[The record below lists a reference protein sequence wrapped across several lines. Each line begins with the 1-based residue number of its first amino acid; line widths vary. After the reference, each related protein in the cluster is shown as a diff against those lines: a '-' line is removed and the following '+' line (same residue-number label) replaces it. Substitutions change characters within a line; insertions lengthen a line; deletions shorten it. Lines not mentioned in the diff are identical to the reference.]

1 MKTVFNKAQL
11 ELLDMLAD
19 IDSEEEL
26 QALKHAL
33 SEFFARRAEFFA
45 RRADE
50 ELERLWQTGQ
60 WNEQVLRNFQQ
71 AHFRTS
77 YCY

>member
-1 MKTVFNKAQL
+1 
-11 ELLDMLAD
+11 MLAD

-33 SEFFARRAEFFA
+33 SEFFARRA
-45 RRADE
+45 DE

-60 WNEQVLRNFQQ
+60 WNEHVLRNFQQ
-71 AHFRTS
+71 AHFRTP
-77 YCY
+77 YKP

>member
-33 SEFFARRAEFFA
+33 SEFFARRA
-45 RRADE
+45 DE

>member
-1 MKTVFNKAQL
+1 
-11 ELLDMLAD
+11 MLAD

-33 SEFFARRAEFFA
+33 SEFFA

-71 AHFRTS
+71 AHFRTP
-77 YCY
+77 YKP

>member
-33 SEFFARRAEFFA
+33 SEFFARRA
-45 RRADE
+45 DE

-77 YCY
+77 YCH

>member
-33 SEFFARRAEFFA
+33 SEFFARRA
-45 RRADE
+45 DE

-71 AHFRTS
+71 AHFRTP
-77 YCY
+77 YKP

>member
-33 SEFFARRAEFFA
+33 SEFFARRA
-45 RRADE
+45 DE
-50 ELERLWQTGQ
+50 ELERLWQAGQ

-71 AHFRTS
+71 AHFRTP
-77 YCY
+77 YKP